1 MPTIQVS
8 DRVFGALS
16 KLRKETPDK
25 ERRFEPYNAVVEKLL
40 VDTGNLPESGDKK

>member
-8 DRVFGALS
+8 DAVFDALG

-25 ERRFEPYNAVVEKLL
+25 ERRFEPYNAVVERLL
-40 VDTGNLPESGDKK
+40 KEHGEKK